1 MLTALL
7 LLTLPACGGYQTLTH
22 ITARD
27 GLSGQSFSAKLV
39 ARRGEVGGSFTSF
52 VSSDS
57 LIELKEKIQKR
68 AVDAENIDTA
78 VYQEQ
83 YILFTK
89 KEAESSAFFLL
100 ARVPNAEGDE
110 QPRYALFAPVA
121 SFPGQSV
128 IPDGTAYPADAEIDA
143 FEAFYH
149 ALAAGETQREG
160 DVLKVK
166 NTKSGKTMQLTFYEG
181 QGTKMVRFSA
191 APSAEN

>member
-1 MLTALL
+1 M
-7 LLTLPACGGYQTLTH
+7 
-22 ITARD
+22 
-27 GLSGQSFSAKLV
+27 
-39 ARRGEVGGSFTSF
+39 
-52 VSSDS
+52 
-57 LIELKEKIQKR
+57 
-68 AVDAENIDTA
+68 
-78 VYQEQ
+78 
-83 YILFTK
+83 FTK

-121 SFPGQSV
+121 SFGQAETGGGESLVYFPYHLVKNTEIQMYPGQSV
-128 IPDGTAYPADAEIDA
+128 TRRARLSGGAEIDA
-143 FEAFYH
+143 FEAFI

-181 QGTKMVRFSA
+181 QGRKMVRFSA